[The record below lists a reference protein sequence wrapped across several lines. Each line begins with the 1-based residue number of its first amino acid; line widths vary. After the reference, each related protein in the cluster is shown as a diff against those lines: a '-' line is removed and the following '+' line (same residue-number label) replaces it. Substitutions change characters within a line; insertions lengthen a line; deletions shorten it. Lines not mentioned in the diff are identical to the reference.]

1 LSDYRIQHWEGK
13 VYQLSV
19 EILQYDLITQWGDEP
34 RELKVDPILSGSLR
48 SDPGIH
54 PAYHMNKDKWISIE
68 IAVVPE
74 ETIKLLVEMSFDA
87 TAPKVKRPKP

>member
-1 LSDYRIQHWEGK
+1 M
-13 VYQLSV
+13 

-34 RELKVDPILSGSLR
+34 REVKVDPILSGSLR

-68 IAVVPE
+68 VAVVPE

-87 TAPKVKRPKP
+87 TAPKAKRFKP

>member
-1 LSDYRIQHWEGK
+1 
-13 VYQLSV
+13 V
-19 EILQYDLITQWGDEP
+19 EILQNDRITQWGDEP
-34 RELKVDPILSGSLR
+34 REVKVDPILSGSLR

-68 IAVVPE
+68 VAVVPK

-87 TAPKVKRPKP
+87 TAPKAKRSKP

>member
-34 RELKVDPILSGSLR
+34 REVKIDPILSGSLR

-54 PAYHMNKDKWISIE
+54 PAYHMNKDKWVSIE
-68 IAVVPE
+68 LAVAPE
-74 ETIKLLVEMSFDA
+74 ETIELLVEMSFDA
-87 TAPKVKRPKP
+87 TAPKAKRSIP